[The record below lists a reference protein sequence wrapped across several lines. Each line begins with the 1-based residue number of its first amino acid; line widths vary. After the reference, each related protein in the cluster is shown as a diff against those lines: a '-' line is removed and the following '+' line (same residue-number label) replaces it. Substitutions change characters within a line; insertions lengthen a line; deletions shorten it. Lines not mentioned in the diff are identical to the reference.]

1 MVQYLHF
8 RILKF
13 PLILWWEHWGQTSPT
28 STCRWCA
35 KFGCLF
41 LGCASKLLSGLQ
53 ATYMYIYIYMIWN
66 FPLTYIYNHTVSY
79 YNIYIY
85 MYIYIYI
92 CIRIHIMDL
101 TLGYY
106 ILLPTY
112 KLWCTPSLPT
122 SSGHRRRSSRKRSHE
137 KPSSTNPAPQ
147 CEPSMFRN
155 GAIIWGNC
163 IIYVDVCNY
172 IK

>member
-1 MVQYLHF
+1 MRALRPNISNFHLDAILVKLH
-8 RILKF
+8 L
-13 PLILWWEHWGQTSPT
+13 PLMCDIRVFVSWMCIQVTKWATSHL
-28 STCRWCA
+28 C
-35 KFGCLF
+35 
-41 LGCASKLLSGLQ
+41 
-53 ATYMYIYIYMIWN
+53 IYIYMIRN
-66 FPLTYIYNHTVSY
+66 FPLTYIYILSY
-79 YNIYIY
+79 CILL
-85 MYIYIYI
+85 YI

-101 TLGYY
+101 TLGSY